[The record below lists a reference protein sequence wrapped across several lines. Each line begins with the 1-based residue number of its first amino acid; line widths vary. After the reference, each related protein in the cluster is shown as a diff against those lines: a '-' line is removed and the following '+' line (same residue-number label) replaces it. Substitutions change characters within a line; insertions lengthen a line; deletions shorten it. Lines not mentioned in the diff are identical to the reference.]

1 MKIINL
7 YYIIYLQDYLREVLI
22 AKEKFKCNVIGY
34 IAWSLLDSFEWS
46 DGYEWENHYINY
58 YHDPW
63 METPFYKNI
72 VTP

>member
-46 DGYEWENHYINY
+46 DGYE
-58 YHDPW
+58 
-63 METPFYKNI
+63 
-72 VTP
+72 